1 MRDSRKRR
9 MILPVWCYLALC
21 LAALLVLPW
30 IGAEQIRW
38 SGIAAYLN
46 GESTAHGLILFRQRI
61 PRVLL
66 AMLVGGALSLTG
78 GTLQVLFRNPLAEPW
93 TLGVAGG
100 AAIGAFLAQAFPFL
114 HVAVGPLNSTQALAL
129 LGAAG
134 AMGIV
139 WGFARRGEVT
149 TPHTLLLAGV
159 TISIVSGGVMML
171 LIYFISPFKFVTFH
185 RWMMGGLDVVGY
197 REMFSLLLLGTPGV
211 LLLACMAREYNYLAF
226 NEDMALGHGVDV
238 KRVQRLT
245 FLGAGLTTA
254 ACVAVAGPIG
264 FVGMIV
270 PHIVRRLTG
279 FDYRLVLPCAFLL
292 GGTALAACDAIARTV
307 IAPTEIPVGVITAVI
322 GGPVFLYLLGRR

>member
-1 MRDSRKRR
+1 MRHKTH
-9 MILPVWCYLALC
+9 ITALLPYAVAVLLAL
-21 LAALLVLPW
+21 AVLPW
-30 IGAEQIRW
+30 IGAERLEW
-38 SGIAAYLN
+38 TEVLAYLKD
-46 GESTAHGLILFRQRI
+46 GSRTAHGLILFRQRI
-61 PRVLL
+61 PRVIL
-66 AMLVGGALSLTG
+66 AVLVGGALSLTG
-78 GTLQVLFRNPLAEPW
+78 ATLQVLFRNPLAEPW

-100 AAIGAFLAQAFPFL
+100 AAIGAFLAQAFPPL
-114 HVAVGPLNSTQALAL
+114 HFAFGPLNTTQALAL

-134 AMGIV
+134 AMAIV
-139 WGFARRGEVT
+139 WAFARRAGAMT
-149 TPHTLLLAGV
+149 THTLLLAGV
-159 TISIVSGGVMML
+159 TISIVSGGIMML

-197 REMFSLLLLGTPGV
+197 RELWSILVLGAPGV
-211 LLLACMAREYNYLAF
+211 LLLGFMAREYNHLAF
-226 NEDMALGHGVDV
+226 SEDMALGHGVDV
-238 KRVQRLT
+238 ARVQRLT

-292 GGTALAACDAIARTV
+292 GGTVLAVCDGIARTV

-322 GGPVFLYLLGRR
+322 GGPVFLYLLGKR